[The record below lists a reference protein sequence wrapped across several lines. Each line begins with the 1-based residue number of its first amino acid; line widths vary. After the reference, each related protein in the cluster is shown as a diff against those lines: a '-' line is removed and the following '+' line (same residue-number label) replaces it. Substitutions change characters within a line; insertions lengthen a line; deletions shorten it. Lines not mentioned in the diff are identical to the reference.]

1 MFPWRL
7 GPVVLGALV
16 LAGCGQSYTSGGK
29 GGAVAIRVE
38 GSDTMINVAQAWAE
52 EYHKIRPGISIQVLG
67 GGSGVG
73 IASLIDGNCDMAN
86 TSRKMKDAELNR
98 VKAKRGV
105 EAKEFIVGYDALAVY
120 VHKDNPL
127 NEIALEQLAEIYGD
141 GGKITKW
148 SQLGVKIPSGSD
160 EIIRVSRQ
168 NSSGTYV
175 YFREAVMGPGRD
187 YKLQSIDQSGS
198 KDVVAL
204 VSKTPSAI
212 GYSGMG
218 YTTPDVKMLRIS
230 RRAGQ
235 PGIAPLLENAKKGL
249 YPITRPLQIYA
260 PGEPV
265 GEVKQYLEW
274 IMSADGQRIVRELGY
289 VPL

>member
-1 MFPWRL
+1 
-7 GPVVLGALV
+7 
-16 LAGCGQSYTSGGK
+16 
-29 GGAVAIRVE
+29 
-38 GSDTMINVAQAWAE
+38 
-52 EYHKIRPGISIQVLG
+52 
-67 GGSGVG
+67 
-73 IASLIDGNCDMAN
+73 
-86 TSRKMKDAELNR
+86 
-98 VKAKRGV
+98 
-105 EAKEFIVGYDALAVY
+105 
-120 VHKDNPL
+120 
-127 NEIALEQLAEIYGD
+127 
-141 GGKITKW
+141 
-148 SQLGVKIPSGSD
+148 
-160 EIIRVSRQ
+160 
-168 NSSGTYV
+168 
-175 YFREAVMGPGRD
+175 MGPGRD